1 MSKNLYALLV
11 CFWTAFGIGQSA
23 VAAFVAQSWT
33 LNWLFF
39 IAVLVISIVGII
51 IAMLALG
58 FALKPSITGLAG
70 APVTGCCDTICQETG
85 ASSCAGGFYP
95 GSGCNAVPAC
105 EVGCCVDGEGYC
117 LGNYLQSNCVR
128 RGGNF
133 VQSSEC
139 ADTLLCLVEKTSADL
154 VGATGYT
161 PRLRAGEHAV
171 AVAMPAAGRRG
182 CPATGSPARG
192 PAP

>member
-1 MSKNLYALLV
+1 MQHEMHDEVPMRPAL
-11 CFWTAFGIGQSA
+11 
-23 VAAFVAQSWT
+23 
-33 LNWLFF
+33 
-39 IAVLVISIVGII
+39 IVGII

-182 CPATGSPARG
+182 ESFLIGALTLRQAAGMA
-192 PAP
+192 